1 MRSDLFPGAT
11 MAPPVSAEFL
21 QRSRISARIG
31 VSPAVADVVASLAFG
46 TSRRGDLGAL
56 ASLTAERVGA
66 STTGRC

>member
-1 MRSDLFPGAT
+1 MKHVRIPGA
-11 MAPPVSAEFL
+11 APVPTVALEFL

-46 TSRRGDLGAL
+46 TRRRGDLGAL
-56 ASLTAERVGA
+56 ASLTAERVGS